1 MVSNTQQRM
10 TLAEYLTYDDGT
22 DTRYELVNGELVEMP
37 FESDINNAIA
47 ILLILAFAQYV
58 PGHWLRRA
66 TEIVVSDSRATT
78 RVPDVMVL
86 TEETAAALAGASR
99 SIILFD
105 MPSPQLV
112 VEVVSPGSSNE
123 NRDYRHKRSEYA
135 ARKIPEYWIVDPE
148 QKRVTVLTL
157 VEGLYEEAVFMEGD
171 FLSETPCDRL
181 RSLTFPTLELTAAQV
196 LSGRL

>member
-1 MVSNTQQRM
+1 MVPATQPRM

-37 FESDINNAIA
+37 AESDLNNAIA
-47 ILLILAFAQYV
+47 IILIATFLQFV
-58 PGHWLRRA
+58 PPSLLRRG
-66 TEIVVSDSRATT
+66 TEIVVSGSRATA

-86 TEETAAALAGASR
+86 TEEAAAALVGASR
-99 SIILFD
+99 SIILLD

-112 VEVVSPGSSNE
+112 VEVVSPGSDNE

-148 QKRVTVLTL
+148 QKQVTVLTL
-157 VEGLYEEAVFMEGD
+157 VEGLYEEAVFTG
-171 FLSETPCDRL
+171 SDRL
-181 RSLTFPTLELTAAQV
+181 LSLTFPNLQLTVEQV
-196 LSGRL
+196 LTGQL